1 MYLHLFVFPLHLKR
15 TKFDFMYKHQWKIR
29 VSYAD
34 TDRMGYMYYGNYPK
48 FYEVA
53 RVEALR
59 NIGISYKEL
68 EDSGVILPVGDLK
81 VKYIKPAYY
90 DDLLTVVTIIDKQ
103 PGVKFFFKY
112 EIYNDKEELINVG
125 ETTLV
130 FVDLETGRPC
140 KPTKEITEIF
150 TPYFNE

>member
-1 MYLHLFVFPLHLKR
+1 M
-15 TKFDFMYKHQWKIR
+15 R

-59 NIGISYKEL
+59 NVGISYKEL

-90 DDLLTVVTIIDKQ
+90 DDQLTVVTIIDKV
-103 PGVKFFFKY
+103 PGVKFHFRY
-112 EIYNDKEELINVG
+112 EIYNDKEELINIG

-130 FVDLETGRPC
+130 FVDLKTGKPCRP
-140 KPTKEITEIF
+140 PQHIEEIFQSVITE
-150 TPYFNE
+150 

>member
-1 MYLHLFVFPLHLKR
+1 
-15 TKFDFMYKHQWKIR
+15 MYKHEWKMR

-59 NIGISYKEL
+59 NVGISYKEL

-90 DDLLTVVTIIDKQ
+90 DDQLTVVTIIDKV
-103 PGVKFFFKY
+103 PGVKFHFRY
-112 EIYNDKEELINVG
+112 EIYNDKEELINIG

-130 FVDLETGRPC
+130 FVDLKTGKPCRP
-140 KPTKEITEIF
+140 PHHIEEIFQSVITE
-150 TPYFNE
+150 